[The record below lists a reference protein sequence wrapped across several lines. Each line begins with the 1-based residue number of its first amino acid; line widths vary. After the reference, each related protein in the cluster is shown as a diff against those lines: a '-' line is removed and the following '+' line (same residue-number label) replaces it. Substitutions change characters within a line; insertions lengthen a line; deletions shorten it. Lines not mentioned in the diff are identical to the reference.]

1 MLLALLTACT
11 DYNLEGNKTPK
22 DVDTGE
28 APVEDSPVQESET
41 ADTGDSGVVVE
52 TGDSDVATEAVYIS
66 TGPTLYSYEPS
77 TNTATRV
84 GDYMDGG
91 TRVTEMTDIAI
102 DLSGHVYGASWS
114 TLYAIDATNAQVS
127 EVATM
132 DQSFNALT
140 FLSDGTLVGAAGDA
154 VYRVDTSTGRTTP
167 IARSTGFTTS
177 GDIVGL
183 PDGLLYWTVEGGDRL
198 VVVDPTTGD
207 ATLVGNIGVP
217 TLYGVGYTN
226 GLLYGFSSA
235 GRAVTIDPATGA
247 ATANQSLP
255 GTWYG
260 ATTNPVVW

>member
-1 MLLALLTACT
+1 MLLLLAACT
-11 DYNLEGNKTPK
+11 DYNLEGKKEPQE
-22 DVDTGE
+22 VDTGE
-28 APVEDSPVQESET
+28 PPVEDSPPTESET

-84 GDYMDGG
+84 GDYADGG
-91 TRVTEMTDIAI
+91 VRITDMTDIAI
-102 DLSGHVYGASWS
+102 DLSGHMFGASWA
-114 TLYAIDATNAQVS
+114 TLYSIDATNAS
-127 EVATM
+127 CTEVATM
-132 DQSFNALT
+132 DESFNALT
-140 FLSDGTLVGAAGDA
+140 FLSDGTLIGAAGDT
-154 VYRVDTSTGRTTP
+154 VYRVDTSTGRTTAV
-167 IARSTGFTTS
+167 ARSTGFTTS

-198 VVVDPTTGD
+198 VVVDPSTGD
-207 ATLVGNIGVP
+207 ATLVGNVGVP
-217 TLYGVGYTN
+217 ALYGVGYTN

-235 GRAVTIDPATGA
+235 GRAVTIDPATGT

-255 GTWYG
+255 GSWYG